1 MYVKGKPGLRTLV
14 LAWRND
20 TDLYTGTLGCH
31 PGESS
36 GQAVDGTG
44 ASMEGKHG
52 ANQLEQCLLWVAA
65 A

>member
-52 ANQLEQCLLWVAA
+52 ANQLEQSLLWVAA
-65 A
+65 T

>member
-1 MYVKGKPGLRTLV
+1 MKGKPDLQTLV

-20 TDLYTGTLGCH
+20 TDLYTGTLGFH

-36 GQAVDGTG
+36 GQAVDGAG

-52 ANQLEQCLLWVAA
+52 ANQLEQCLLRVAA
-65 A
+65 T